1 MADYLIEDYVPA
13 AADMREAEEEQST

>member
-13 AADMREAEEEQST
+13 AADMWEAEEEQST